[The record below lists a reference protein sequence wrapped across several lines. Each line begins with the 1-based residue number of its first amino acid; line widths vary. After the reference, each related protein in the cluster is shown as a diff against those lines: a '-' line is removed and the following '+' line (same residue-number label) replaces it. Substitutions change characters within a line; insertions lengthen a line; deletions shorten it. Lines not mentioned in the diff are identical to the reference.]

1 MLDWDLVE
9 ERLDDAKAITWD
21 TCHKIYVLM
30 DDAQVAETRGYGYGD
45 EEGSFFTN
53 AEKSPSE
60 MLTIVKK
67 WFDESCALRFVSAVS
82 TMPEGEDA
90 NLGFETLIGQGEAD
104 ECDDCGEKGCAGVCN
119 DYDDEPEDDDE
130 DDEEDWG

>member
-1 MLDWDLVE
+1 MIDWELVE

-21 TCHKIYVLM
+21 TCHKIYLLM
-30 DDAQVAETRGYGYGD
+30 DDAQVVETRGYGYGD
-45 EEGSFFTN
+45 EPDSFFTN

-67 WFDESCALRFVSAVS
+67 WFDESCGLRFVNAVS

-90 NLGFETLIGQGEAD
+90 NLGFETLIGQGDSDDE
-104 ECDDCGEKGCAGVCN
+104 ECDDCGQTDCSGAC
-119 DYDDEPEDDDE
+119 YDDEPEDDDE
-130 DDEEDWG
+130 DEDE